1 MTIKQI
7 DLISTPFACVGTI
20 APNVICR
27 GLHRRLSK
35 RSIAYLGVILAK
47 VTLVW
52 LVALAPA
59 LHAEEISVHHAQ
71 GVTLVP
77 VKPKVVA
84 TLDIASL
91 DTLSAIGVDVA
102 GVPSPLYVPYLAK
115 FGDSKYHKVGSL
127 FEPDYEALNALS
139 PNLIIVGGRSAPK
152 YAQLAKLAPTI
163 DMSPD
168 QKHRVDSTIGHAQIF
183 GQIFGK
189 EVEVAQRVSKL
200 RQSVAILRAHTANI
214 GNGLLIMTSGG
225 RISALGPDSWF
236 GTLYN
241 DFGVRPAVTKLVSQ
255 GPHGQIV
262 SSEFILQTDPDW
274 LFVIDRDAA
283 IGQTGASAKQLLDNE
298 LVRQTRAW
306 KAGHVVYLDPV
317 TWYIVGDGLS
327 ALQMMVDEVTRAVT
341 TRK

>member
-1 MTIKQI
+1 MINRPMSTASISM
-7 DLISTPFACVGTI
+7 LISPGEVNMTSKPAHLI
-20 APNVICR
+20 NRLAA
-27 GLHRRLSK
+27 GLTLT
-35 RSIAYLGVILAK
+35 LAK
-47 VTLVW
+47 T
-52 LVALAPA
+52 ALAMALTIVSP
-59 LHAEEISVHHAQ
+59 LHAADISIHHAQ
-71 GVTLVP
+71 GVTRVP
-77 VKPKVVA
+77 SQPKIVVA
-84 TLDIASL
+84 LDIASL
-91 DTLSAIGVDVA
+91 DTLSAIGVDVS
-102 GVPSPLYVPYLAK
+102 GVPSPLYVPYLTK
-115 FGDSKYHKVGSL
+115 FDTSKYRKVGSL
-127 FEPDYEALNALS
+127 FEPDYEAINALS
-139 PNLIIVGGRSAPK
+139 PNLIIIGGRSAPK

-168 QKHRVDSTIGHAQIF
+168 FKHRVDSAIAHAEIF

-189 EVEVAQRVSKL
+189 ENEVAARVGKL
-200 RQSVAILRAHTANI
+200 RQSVIDLRARTAKM

-225 RISALGPDSWF
+225 RISALSPGSWF
-236 GTLYN
+236 GTLYD
-241 DFGVRPAVTKLVSQ
+241 DFGVLPAIPKLES

-262 SSEFILQTDPDW
+262 SAEFILKTNPDW

-341 TRK
+341 PQNG